1 MCDKKVKLEV
11 SDGWTVEVDKSKVV
25 DITFH
30 CENCGYKLAIKKFRI
45 TFSDGEICFGCQ
57 DCIAEYFA
65 ETPEQIVKV
74 EAI

>member
-1 MCDKKVKLEV
+1 MSNIFETTEEIYRRL
-11 SDGWTVEVDKSKVV
+11 SKVV

-45 TFSDGEICFGCQ
+45 TFSDGEVYFGCQ

-65 ETPEQIVKV
+65 EIPEQIVNV